1 MASLELDLNL
11 QQELLNALTALSKVD
26 KTWIDSPA
34 TVALVAGM
42 LALLGSLITHWFNT
56 NSEKSRQKHEAELKK
71 LESDIRKQENIQEK
85 QLGALVQLSEITY
98 EVTPTVWSAPN
109 YDSYD
114 AYSEVFFSMGSL
126 LEKLDNF
133 LKKYSYI
140 LPQDVISHVNAVMF
154 KCNDKH
160 WGASLSEGPDYES
173 TKDELKAAEEV
184 IDSLQSAVDT
194 FKLKLG
200 VTNA

>member
-11 QQELLNALTALSKVD
+11 QHELLSSLAALSD
-26 KTWIDSPA
+26 KTWVDSPA
-34 TVALVAGM
+34 TVALVAG
-42 LALLGSLITHWFNT
+42 LIALLGSVLTHLFNA
-56 NSEKSRQKHEAELKK
+56 NSEKSRQKHESGIKK

-85 QLGALVQLSEITY
+85 QLEALVQLSKITY
-98 EVTPTVWSAPN
+98 EVTPTVWSAPD

-126 LEKLDNF
+126 LNKLDNF
-133 LKKYSYI
+133 LNTYSYI
-140 LPQDVISHVNAVMF
+140 LPQDIISHVNEVMF

-160 WGASLSEGPDYES
+160 WGSSLSQGPEYEP
-173 TKDELKAAEEV
+173 TKAELKAAEEV
-184 IDSLQSAVDT
+184 IESLRIAVDA

-200 VTNA
+200 VTIA

>member
-26 KTWIDSPA
+26 KTWVDSPA
-34 TVALVAGM
+34 TVALAAGL
-42 LALLGSLITHWFNT
+42 LALLGSLLTHWFNA
-56 NSEKSRQKHEAELKK
+56 NSEKSRQEHEAVLKK

-98 EVTPTVWSAPN
+98 EVTPTIWSAPN

-114 AYSEVFFSMGSL
+114 AYSEVFFSMGNL
-126 LEKLDNF
+126 LDKLDDF
-133 LKKYSYI
+133 LKAYSYI
-140 LPQDVISHVNAVMF
+140 LPQDVISHVNEVMF

-160 WGASLSEGPDYES
+160 WAAALSEGPEYEP
-173 TKDELKAAEEV
+173 TNNELKAAEEV

-194 FKLKLG
+194 FKLKLA
-200 VTNA
+200 VTSA